1 MSGFKNKHMSMDAK
15 YCQVKE
21 MTDDEMFDMYNKCE
35 KDTLIK
41 MLIECNKVLNKLS
54 PKIYPA

>member
-1 MSGFKNKHMSMDAK
+1 MSMDAK